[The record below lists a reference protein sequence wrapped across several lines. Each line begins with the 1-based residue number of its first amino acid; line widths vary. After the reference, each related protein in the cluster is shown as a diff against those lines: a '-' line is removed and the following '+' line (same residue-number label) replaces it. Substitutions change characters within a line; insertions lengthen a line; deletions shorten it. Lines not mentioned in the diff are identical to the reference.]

1 MLIVTKGSEHLD
13 KLVKSAEIQRLRR
26 QRPNLTIF
34 DISSKYEPRINGDV
48 VNRNVFLSRL
58 RNLKDY
64 DEALILHIDILTEG
78 IDVPGITGVMIMNDL
93 GPAKFLQTL
102 GRATR
107 LYPGDRARLYKSEMV
122 PSDLD
127 EFVKPYAWV
136 IVPSYGEIGDD
147 LRATIVEMVVNLRT
161 FGFIPSEDVVTK
173 LLRGS
178 QLPEQIGTINQKDKR
193 AAMLVEFFDDIK
205 HEIESAE
212 NADRIIRNIAES
224 STLETALSAI
234 DSFVDLTAKNRS

>member
-78 IDVPGITGVMIMNDL
+78 IDIPGITGVMIMNDL

-107 LYPGDRARLYKSEMV
+107 LYPGDRVRLYKGEMV

-161 FGFIPSEDVVTK
+161 FGFNPSEDVVTK
-173 LLRGS
+173 LSRGS

-193 AAMLVEFFDDIK
+193 AATLVEFFDDIK

-234 DSFVDLTAKNRS
+234 DSFIDLTLGKR